1 MEKQFMTIDG
11 IRVELNGEKT
21 VLQVIRKAGID
32 MPTLCYHPDLS
43 IYGACR
49 LCMFENERG
58 GLDAACSAQPR
69 DGMVI
74 YTNTARLRK
83 YRRNIIELLLANHC
97 VECPTCPK
105 SGSCKLQELAERY
118 GVTNVRFPNTSKD
131 KRDYSSVSIAR
142 DASKC
147 VLCGK
152 CVRMCNEVQAV
163 GAIHYAYR
171 GSHMLISTSFEK
183 PIADTS
189 CVGCGQCAAVCPV
202 GAITIK
208 QDINKIWDAIADK
221 NTFVTAQIAPA
232 VRVAFGKELGMAEGT
247 DVMGKIVA
255 ALHRIGVDRVYDT
268 SVSADLTIMEESAEF
283 LEFHAKNL
291 GMPMFTSCCPG
302 WIRFVETKY
311 PEIMPYVSTCRSP
324 MHMLSSVIIESE
336 KDNGMNN
343 FNFAVM
349 PCTAKKFEA
358 DREEFKHDGKPEVD
372 AVLTTQELIRMI
384 KTAGI
389 DFENIA
395 PEAVDAPFGMFSGG
409 GVIFGATGG
418 VTEAV
423 LRRVSTEKTH
433 DAITAIGNCGVR
445 GLEGIKEFSVPFGE
459 GELRIAVASGLA
471 NAGKLIEKLLA
482 KEVSYDFVE
491 IMACPGGCVNGGG
504 QPVPGDASRQTRA
517 DGLYS
522 SDRTNTIKSCDTNP
536 LIERIYA
543 DFVKGRNHEL
553 FHVHYPAHHAK

>member
-74 YTNTARLRK
+74 RTNTARLRK
-83 YRRNIIELLLANHC
+83 YRKNIIELLLANHC

-118 GVTNVRFPNTSKD
+118 DVKTVRFPNTAKMD
-131 KRDYSSVSIAR
+131 KVDKSSLSIDRDG
-142 DASKC
+142 SKC

-163 GAIHYAYR
+163 GAINFANR
-171 GSHMLISTSFEK
+171 GSKMYISTMFDE
-183 PIADTS
+183 PIANTA

-208 QDINKIWDAIADK
+208 QDTSKVWDAIADK
-221 NTFVTAQIAPA
+221 NTNVTVQVAPA
-232 VRVAFGKELGMAEGT
+232 VRVAVTEQFHMQPGT

-255 ALHRIGVDRVYDT
+255 ALHQMGVDKVYDT
-268 SVSADLTIMEESAEF
+268 SVGADMTILEETAEF
-283 LEFHAKNL
+283 VEHLGKNT
-291 GMPMFTSCCPG
+291 GMPLFTSCCPG
-302 WIRFVETKY
+302 WIRFAETKY
-311 PEIMPYVSTCRSP
+311 PEIMPFISTCRSP
-324 MHMLSSVIIESE
+324 MHMLSEVILEHE
-336 KDNGMNN
+336 KDNGMKNYN
-343 FNFAVM
+343 IAIM

-358 DREEFKHDGKPEVD
+358 ARDEFKHGDQRNVD
-372 AVLTTQELIRMI
+372 CVLSTQELIHMI
-384 KTAGI
+384 KTAGV
-389 DFENIA
+389 DFEHIA
-395 PEAVDAPFGMFSGG
+395 PEAVDMPFGQFSGA

-423 LRRVSTEKTH
+423 LRRVSSDKSNN
-433 DAITAIGNCGVR
+433 AIRNISYCGVR
-445 GLEGIKEFSVPFGE
+445 GLEGIKEFTVPFGE
-459 GELRIAVASGLA
+459 GELRIAVVSGLG
-471 NAGKLIEKLLA
+471 NAAKLIDKLLA

-504 QPVPGDASRQTRA
+504 QPVPDDNARA
-517 DGLYS
+517 IRSEGLYS
-522 SDRTNTIKSCDTNP
+522 SDKTNILKTSDTNP
-536 LIERIYA
+536 LMDKIYA

-553 FHVHYPAHHAK
+553 LHVHYGKHNG